1 MSEEVIL
8 DPEAVKIICSS
19 SPNEKQFRKFGS
31 IFLSVDE
38 MHIWI
43 EFRYIQL
50 LQVRILKN

>member
-8 DPEAVKIICSS
+8 ASKAVKIICSS

-31 IFLSVDE
+31 IFLSVDK

-43 EFRYIQL
+43 EFRNIQL
-50 LQVRILKN
+50 LQARTLKN